1 MQAKYVADARRYPL
15 LSKDEEENLVQQM
28 IGGSK
33 EAFNKLVTGNLR
45 LAMLLA
51 AQYKRSG
58 VPMEDLVQAA
68 NVGLMRGVERYKPDH
83 GAKLTYYAAYWI
95 HEQIRKLVMAEK
107 SLIKIG
113 TTTNQK
119 KLFSNMYKKID
130 DICNFDKEQLAIDLN
145 VSVKEIEEMCVRLR
159 SEVRLDNQLFG
170 DSKAQRVVD
179 TLATDIPSPEEALLE
194 DDQANVLEQ
203 LFDKAGLTDIEAL
216 VVKSRNSDDAKTIAT
231 LTEELK
237 LSRSA
242 VKNAYNRAIKKL
254 RDAAEEL
261 GIEPEDVL

>member
-1 MQAKYVADARRYPL
+1 
-15 LSKDEEENLVQQM
+15 
-28 IGGSK
+28 
-33 EAFNKLVTGNLR
+33 
-45 LAMLLA
+45 
-51 AQYKRSG
+51 
-58 VPMEDLVQAA
+58 
-68 NVGLMRGVERYKPDH
+68 
-83 GAKLTYYAAYWI
+83 
-95 HEQIRKLVMAEK
+95 
-107 SLIKIG
+107 
-113 TTTNQK
+113 
-119 KLFSNMYKKID
+119 
-130 DICNFDKEQLAIDLN
+130 
-145 VSVKEIEEMCVRLR
+145 MCVRLR